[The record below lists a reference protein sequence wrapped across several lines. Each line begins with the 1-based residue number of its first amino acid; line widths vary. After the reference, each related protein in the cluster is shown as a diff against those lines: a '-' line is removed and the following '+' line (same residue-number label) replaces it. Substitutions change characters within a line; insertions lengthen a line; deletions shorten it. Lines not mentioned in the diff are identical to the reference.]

1 MAGRDLSK
9 QELERIEQLVSQ
21 EVSRAFEK
29 ATSGTAMHKLGV
41 ALTLISLLDSKS
53 LGKHQ
58 SQSLEEYDNEARDV
72 LEMRRTAVE
81 DVRTRWAQDPSVAKA
96 MTAARELGLRRALGN
111 PQVRIKAFA
120 TFLVSPEFKRI
131 AMRRCDDDRAKVFS
145 EKIATLTSLD
155 PDLAQDVALIWFAWE
170 IEEDP
175 GRAIKQASEA
185 EAIDALDRVLALM
198 VALSE
203 EDAKKSCTAPGG
215 SHARMLPANAMHELA
230 SQASR
235 RALATTLTKH
245 FRTKSY
251 LRELSNDDARLIAEA
266 NKIDPRFGRLHATLA
281 KTQWLGRGVTS
292 FFSLW
297 SLAVVADSFPPVDA
311 QGNFSKSKAAVG
323 CSTLLSIV
331 GTVPEMAKFA
341 DTDLAKVLGTVVTR
355 QFRNGSAVARA
366 GGVCKLAQ
374 GAKFVRFCG
383 YLGPVGDVIALPI
396 SISNIIAEAKN
407 EDSVDVVIAAASTVT
422 AAAGLV
428 GGILI
433 LAGSGVGLP
442 LAVGA
447 AVVGLVLALVDTCFG
462 ESALTGQIRQDL
474 RMLDISTA
482 EEQAHQ
488 KLTTDTRTVTRVY
501 GYMGG
506 GGMVQSTERY
516 TISDKKVRARASTAT
531 QAEKVALI
539 NQSCE
544 GWTDGG
550 DETLIVQVL
559 CDTPYDNGEFLRL
572 VETVDMRRVARE
584 LESENEA
591 AIVML
596 WTAQAYANA
605 NKTPGKP
612 FREQLMHH
620 ANEHRDGPIRNFLKR
635 CKDKPEGGN
644 EMKRSIYQS
653 IEPSLIVDACKAL
666 MAGKTYGGDESAIY
680 ELLAKCSYTQY
691 SKVFE
696 RGGYSFVRQLKS
708 ELSSSQ
714 WQKVRSWMRNEQC
727 SPCVRHYATM
737 AR

>member
-1 MAGRDLSK
+1 
-9 QELERIEQLVSQ
+9 
-21 EVSRAFEK
+21 
-29 ATSGTAMHKLGV
+29 MHKLGV

-58 SQSLEEYDNEARDV
+58 AQSLEEYDNEARDV
-72 LEMRRTAVE
+72 LEMRRAAVE
-81 DVRTRWAQDPSVAKA
+81 NVRARWARDPSVTRA
-96 MTAARELGLRRALGN
+96 MKTAREAGLRRALGN
-111 PQVRIKAFA
+111 PQARIKAFA

-131 AMRRCDDDRAKVFS
+131 AMGRRTEQRAKIFS
-145 EKIATLTSLD
+145 EKIATLTSLE

-175 GRAIKQASEA
+175 GRAIEEA
-185 EAIDALDRVLALM
+185 PECEAIDAMDRVLALL
-198 VALSE
+198 VSLSDE
-203 EDAKKSCTAPGG
+203 EAKQDCRAPSG
-215 SHARMLPANAMHELA
+215 SNARMVPAHAMHSLA
-230 SQASR
+230 NRASR
-235 RALATTLTKH
+235 RALASKLTTH

-311 QGNFSKSKAAVG
+311 QGNFSKAKAAVG

-355 QFRNGSAVARA
+355 QFKNGSVVARA
-366 GGVCKLAQ
+366 GGACKLAQ

-383 YLGPVGDVIALPI
+383 YLGPVGDAIALPI
-396 SISNIIAEAKN
+396 SVSNIVAEAKN
-407 EDSVDVVIAAASTVT
+407 EDGVDTVIATASAVT

-447 AVVGLVLALVDTCFG
+447 AVAGLVLALVDTCFG

-474 RMLDISTA
+474 RLLDISTA
-482 EEQAHQ
+482 EEQAHRR
-488 KLTTDTRTVTRVY
+488 LTTDTRTVTRGY

-506 GGMVQSTERY
+506 GGMYRATERY
-516 TISDKKVRARASTAT
+516 TISDKKVRARASKAT

-539 NQSCE
+539 NQYCE
-544 GWTDGG
+544 GWTDGS

-559 CDTPYDNGEFLRL
+559 CDTPYGNNEFLRL
-572 VETVDMRRVARE
+572 VEALDMRRVARE
-584 LESENEA
+584 LESANEA

-596 WTAQAYANA
+596 WTAQAYANT
-605 NKTPGKP
+605 NKPPGKP
-612 FREQLMHH
+612 FREQLLHH
-620 ANEHRDGPIRNFLKR
+620 AKEHRDGPIRDFLKR

-644 EMKRSIYQS
+644 EMKRSVYYT
-653 IEPSLIVDACKAL
+653 IEPGLIVEACKAL

-680 ELLAKCSYTQY
+680 ELLAKCSWTQF
-691 SKVFE
+691 SKVFQC
-696 RGGYSFVRQLKS
+696 GGFSFVRQLED
-708 ELSSSQ
+708 ELSTRQ
-714 WQKVRSWMRNEQC
+714 WQTVRSWMRNEKC
-727 SPCVRHYATM
+727 SPGVRHYATM